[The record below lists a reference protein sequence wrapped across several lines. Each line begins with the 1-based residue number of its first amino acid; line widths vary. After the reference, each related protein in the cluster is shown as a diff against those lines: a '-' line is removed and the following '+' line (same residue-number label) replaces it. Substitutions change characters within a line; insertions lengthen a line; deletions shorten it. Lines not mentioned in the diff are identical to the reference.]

1 MLDELLADGQV
12 VWTGHGAISRTDG
25 WVQLWPGDLILREP
39 STEQLSPLA
48 QTVADRLSA
57 GGSWR
62 PADLAHDDLSVAA
75 VTDALWE
82 LAWAGQATTETFS
95 PVRELVTQGALRRP
109 RTPRPTRRGGLRP
122 LRRPFPPA
130 PGARW
135 SAVPAVRGLDA
146 QPQLQAVSIE
156 LGRYGVLTRGSVLT
170 EPLTPRYSEV
180 YPVLAAAEDAGLAR
194 RGYFVEGLGAA
205 QFALPGAVDRLRQS
219 SRAPM
224 LLLAACDPANPWG
237 AALPW
242 PANQGQH
249 PTRKAGAVVV
259 LDDGACVCY
268 LERGAHSLITFAEAS
283 SAQLRQALALI
294 ARAIDERR
302 FDTVTIERINAQP
315 ALAAGEFHEIL
326 AAADFAMVPQGF
338 RHRAATFR

>member
-1 MLDELLADGQV
+1 
-12 VWTGHGAISRTDG
+12 
-25 WVQLWPGDLILREP
+25 
-39 STEQLSPLA
+39 
-48 QTVADRLSA
+48 
-57 GGSWR
+57 
-62 PADLAHDDLSVAA
+62 
-75 VTDALWE
+75 
-82 LAWAGQATTETFS
+82 
-95 PVRELVTQGALRRP
+95 
-109 RTPRPTRRGGLRP
+109 
-122 LRRPFPPA
+122 
-130 PGARW
+130 
-135 SAVPAVRGLDA
+135 
-146 QPQLQAVSIE
+146 
-156 LGRYGVLTRGSVLT
+156 
-170 EPLTPRYSEV
+170 
-180 YPVLAAAEDAGLAR
+180 
-194 RGYFVEGLGAA
+194 
-205 QFALPGAVDRLRQS
+205 
-219 SRAPM
+219 M
-224 LLLAACDPANPWG
+224 LLLAACDPANSWG

-283 SAQLRQALALI
+283 SAQLREALALI